1 MAKNQ
6 QNAVSRTQS
15 IISGIQSGLD
25 DNSDLRAELSEE
37 LEAIEIG
44 SNGHLLHLLEVVSD
58 IEDEVNMLLCD
69 LETIASAMEIY
80 SVAGSSCQRGEF
92 HLSDI
97 VSVVSKLLPDHSD
110 WDRRLHQHFTR
121 LHAMKRGLAH
131 H

>member
-6 QNAVSRTQS
+6 QNTVSRTQS

-25 DNSDLRAELSEE
+25 NNSDLRAELSEE
-37 LEAIEIG
+37 LAAIELG

-58 IEDEVNMLLCD
+58 IEDEVNLLLCD

-80 SVAGSSCQRGEF
+80 SIAGASCQRGEF
-92 HLSDI
+92 HLSNI
-97 VSVVSKLLPDHSD
+97 VAVLSKLLPDHSD
-110 WDRRLHQHFTR
+110 WDNRIHQHFTR